1 MDYLT
6 PVHAEILEVLNRSGV
21 VIIVNNH
28 SICKSKKYDGY
39 TITSKDPINKSGE
52 TELIL
57 CENVVKQNYSD
68 WKGEMNRT
76 LAHESVH
83 AAQQCKRGDG
93 YLSPLG
99 FGKDIESEA
108 FKIQDKPKEVLRIL
122 KKYCL

>member
-6 PVHAEILEVLNRSGV
+6 PVHAEILEILNRSGV

-28 SICKSKKYDGY
+28 SICASKRYDGY
-39 TITSKDPINKSGE
+39 TITSKDPMNKSGK
-52 TELIL
+52 TEIVL
-57 CENVVKQNYSD
+57 CEVVVKQNYSD

-83 AAQQCKRGDG
+83 VAQECKRRDG
-93 YLSPLG
+93 YLNPLG
-99 FGKDIESEA
+99 FGRDIESEA

>member
-28 SICKSKKYDGY
+28 SICKSKRYDGY
-39 TITSKDPINKSGE
+39 IFTYKDPMNKSGK
-52 TELIL
+52 TELVL
-57 CENVVKQNYSD
+57 CENIVKQNYSD
-68 WKGEMNRT
+68 WEGEMNRT

-83 AAQQCKRGDG
+83 VAQECKRRDG
-93 YLSPLG
+93 YLKPLG
-99 FGKDIESEA
+99 FGRDIESEA
-108 FKIQDKPKEVLRIL
+108 FKIQDNPKEVLRIL